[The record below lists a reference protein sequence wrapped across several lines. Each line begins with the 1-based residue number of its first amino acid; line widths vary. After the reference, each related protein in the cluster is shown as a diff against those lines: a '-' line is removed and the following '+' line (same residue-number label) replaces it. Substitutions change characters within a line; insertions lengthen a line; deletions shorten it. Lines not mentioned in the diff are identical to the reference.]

1 MCFGLS
7 KHSTFRTILLRC
19 YRVSHNNCVLD
30 MCNPCAALT
39 QTHPELFSTMSTI
52 LISLPTPMRRVS
64 VCYEMELD
72 SCHTDIQLQW
82 VSLNIW
88 DNLTGMKQIH
98 ATCIIRRGQTKE
110 CNFIRRVGGWGGGGA
125 QCITWSPAAD
135 GAYISITKGAFRV
148 TWSSSKFTFWS
159 FEQII
164 FHLTRC
170 KL

>member
-72 SCHTDIQLQW
+72 SCHTDIQLQC
-82 VSLNIW
+82 VSPQHLRQSHRNET
-88 DNLTGMKQIH
+88 NPCHLYYQERANKRMQLHQK
-98 ATCIIRRGQTKE
+98 
-110 CNFIRRVGGWGGGGA
+110 GGGVLSVSHEVLL
-125 QCITWSPAAD
+125 QTEH
-135 GAYISITKGAFRV
+135 ISA
-148 TWSSSKFTFWS
+148 
-159 FEQII
+159 
-164 FHLTRC
+164 
-170 KL
+170 

>member
-72 SCHTDIQLQW
+72 SCHTDIQLQC

-110 CNFIRRVGGWGGGGA
+110 CNFIRRVGG
-125 QCITWSPAAD
+125 CSV
-135 GAYISITKGAFRV
+135 YHMKCCCRRSITKGAFRV

-159 FEQII
+159 SV
-164 FHLTRC
+164 FHWANYFPSH
-170 KL
+170 KV